1 MNNIYYYHT
10 DIGRIGIAD
19 NGHAITNVFFAQETA
34 SANIKENETTLINKA
49 AGQIREYLAG
59 KRRIFDL
66 PLKAEGTEFQR
77 KVWQALLS
85 IPYGETSSYQQIAEQ
100 IGKAKACRA
109 VGMANNRNPI
119 AIIIP
124 CHRVVGK
131 NGKLVGYGGG
141 LAIKARLLEIEKG
154 H

>member
-19 NGHAITNVFFAQETA
+19 NGQAITNVFFAQETA
-34 SANIKENETTLINKA
+34 SLNIEKNETRLINNA

-77 KVWQALLS
+77 KVWQALLR

-100 IGKAKACRA
+100 IGNDNACRA
-109 VGMANNRNPI
+109 VGMANNHNPI

-124 CHRVVGK
+124 CHRVIGK
-131 NGKLVGYGGG
+131 NGKLVGYGGE